1 MFDPPVVRARC
12 RFGFPAPPASGTVP
26 GMDAILEPLV
36 ASPALPRYVEALEHL
51 LADERARRERFYEEM
66 SEQQKV
72 EFINGEIFVHSPVK
86 IRRSNAVGS
95 LFLLLKI
102 YTAQRDL
109 GWVDFEKNLVCLTR
123 NDYEPDVVFFGR
135 EKAALLQPDQMK
147 LPAPDFIAEVL
158 SPSTESHDR
167 GVKFDDYAAHGV
179 TEYWIID
186 PVANAIEQYAL
197 KEGGKSE
204 HTPTYRQLGAWT
216 GDALVASV
224 AIPGFQVPARAFF
237 EPAANLA
244 ALAAFHG

>member
-1 MFDPPVVRARC
+1 
-12 RFGFPAPPASGTVP
+12 
-26 GMDAILEPLV
+26 MDAILEPLV
-36 ASPALPRYVEALEHL
+36 ASPAFPRYVEALEHL
-51 LADERARRERFYEEM
+51 LADERVRRERFYQEM

-72 EFINGEIFVHSPVK
+72 EFINGEIFMHSPVK
-86 IRRSNAVGS
+86 IRHANAVGY
-95 LFLLLKI
+95 LFLLLKV

-109 GWVDFEKNLVCLTR
+109 GWVGFEKNLVCLTR

-186 PVANAIEQYAL
+186 PVVDTVEQYAL
-197 KEGGKSE
+197 REGGTGE
-204 HTPTYRQLGAWT
+204 NAPTYRQLGAWT

-224 AIPGFQVPARAFF
+224 VIPGFRVPARACF
-237 EPAANLA
+237 EQSANLA
-244 ALAAFHG
+244 ALTTFHG